1 MASYVAKV
9 IEVIGTSEISWED
22 AAAQAVKAAAR
33 TLHGITGVEITN
45 MTAKVE
51 DGKIVSYKTTVK
63 IAFAVDV

>member
-63 IAFAVDV
+63 IVFAVDV